1 MARARAKVHKLEL
14 LKHNKHLSSVEC
26 HLIHQPETLHKRCIL
41 GSVLSWMLFTLTLH
55 LSSNLCIMIL
65 EAGISQGKS
74 KDVLFGCHCIGVWLS
89 LHRSKLLQDVVL
101 IGITAYTGRKPV
113 GEEFRRKGKTRVD
126 AGSRRVTRAERKSK
140 RAAALEAGRPE
151 KEEILEVGLEGMSVQ
166 DLAEKLAVGPTEVV
180 RALFMKGIMAQVNQV
195 LDFETVQIAAEEFEV
210 EILEKEEAGVD
221 DMARKTM
228 DYMDDEDLESL
239 QARPP
244 VVVVMGHVDHGKVS

>member
-1 MARARAKVHKLEL
+1 M
-14 LKHNKHLSSVEC
+14 
-26 HLIHQPETLHKRCIL
+26 
-41 GSVLSWMLFTLTLH
+41 
-55 LSSNLCIMIL
+55 
-65 EAGISQGKS
+65 
-74 KDVLFGCHCIGVWLS
+74 
-89 LHRSKLLQDVVL
+89 
-101 IGITAYTGRKPV
+101 
-113 GEEFRRKGKTRVD
+113 GEDSRRKGKTRVD

-210 EILEKEEAGVD
+210 EILEKQEAGVD

-244 VVVVMGHVDHGKVS
+244 VVVVMGHVDHGKVSFSQDKCGPSASVHPPLRLLSCCTCMLDVLCISKLHAVNNVDRMLHPLGTWQLCYCDMAL

>member
-1 MARARAKVHKLEL
+1 MLTASIVVLTFIRL
-14 LKHNKHLSSVEC
+14 HLSSVK
-26 HLIHQPETLHKRCIL
+26 I
-41 GSVLSWMLFTLTLH
+41 
-55 LSSNLCIMIL
+55 
-65 EAGISQGKS
+65 
-74 KDVLFGCHCIGVWLS
+74 
-89 LHRSKLLQDVVL
+89 VL
-101 IGITAYTGRKPV
+101 IVIPLHIGRKPL
-113 GEEFRRKGKTRVD
+113 GEDSRRKGKTRVD

-210 EILEKEEAGVD
+210 EILEKEEARLD

-244 VVVVMGHVDHGKVS
+244 VVVVMGHVDHGKVRIRRQWVLHHCCTATCACSAATLVCVQGLLYVCELHALQQCRLGLACDSAPASP

>member
-1 MARARAKVHKLEL
+1 M
-14 LKHNKHLSSVEC
+14 
-26 HLIHQPETLHKRCIL
+26 
-41 GSVLSWMLFTLTLH
+41 
-55 LSSNLCIMIL
+55 
-65 EAGISQGKS
+65 
-74 KDVLFGCHCIGVWLS
+74 
-89 LHRSKLLQDVVL
+89 L
-101 IGITAYTGRKPV
+101 IGITLYLGRKPV
-113 GEEFRRKGKTRVD
+113 GEDSRRKGKTRVD

-210 EILEKEEAGVD
+210 EILEKQEAGVD

-244 VVVVMGHVDHGKVS
+244 VVVVMGHVDHGKVCESQDKSGPSVALHSHLCLLICCTCILDVLYVDELHAMHNEDAMLHLTMSWHLC